1 MRFLYITIMVLAA
14 LASGR
19 AEASGLP
26 ECDPAS
32 VVVPDS
38 LGRGRM
44 MISGK
49 TFLRQMQERDS
60 VLIADQLFYGFRLE
74 GVEEGTRLAFPDLS
88 KGFTEG
94 VEVISGWI
102 VDTLRTKKTGKG
114 QPRLYDIESGVMITS
129 FEEGTYGLDAL
140 AVLRVSRDGV
150 ADTLVFEPQMLD
162 VRTIPIDTESFEPHD
177 IKGQICY
184 PLTFSEVLPW
194 LAGIQALAMLA
205 VAIYCLVRIYR
216 RRNDPQ
222 YVRKEPAHIV
232 ALRKLD
238 RYRGDKMW
246 APEKQKAFYSGVTDA
261 LREYIAS
268 RYGIGAMEM
277 TTAEIFKDMG
287 QTDAPEALLAEVR
300 ELFERADFVKFAK
313 YVASEQENASA
324 LPLAVRFVTETYQAE
339 IEAEGAEQAKD
350 DKDK

>member
-1 MRFLYITIMVLAA
+1 MIMRFLYIFHIVLAA
-14 LASGR
+14 LASAG
-19 AEASGLP
+19 AGVSDIE
-26 ECDPAS
+26 END
-32 VVVPDS
+32 VVSPDS
-38 LGRGRM
+38 LIHGRM
-44 MISGK
+44 VNSGK

-60 VLIADQLFYGFRLE
+60 ILIADQLFYGFRLE

-94 VEVISGWI
+94 VEVVSGWI
-102 VDTLRTKKTGKG
+102 VDTLKTKRAGKG
-114 QPRLYDIESGVMITS
+114 KPRKLDIEGGVVITS
-129 FEEGTYGLDAL
+129 FDEGFYMLDPL
-140 AVLRVSRDGV
+140 AVLRVSPEGV
-150 ADTLVFEPQMLD
+150 ADTLVFESQTLD
-162 VRTIPIDTESFEPHD
+162 VRTIPVDAEAFTPHD
-177 IKGQICY
+177 IKGQIRY
-184 PLTFSEVLPW
+184 PLTFKELLPW
-194 LAGIQALAMLA
+194 IAGIQALAMIA
-205 VAIYCLVRIYR
+205 VAVYCLLRIYR

-222 YVRKEPAHIV
+222 HIRKEPAHIV

-277 TTAEIFKDMG
+277 TTAEIFKDMK
-287 QTDAPEALLAEVR
+287 QTDAPEALQNEVR

-339 IEAEGAEQAKD
+339 IEAEGEEAVKE
-350 DKDK
+350 DK